1 MNYTEKYHLPQWVK
15 EDRIM
20 MEDFNRMCSDM
31 EAGLSKTAQDAAAA
45 TAQAAANAAAAT
57 AQAAANAAAATAQ
70 AAAKAE
76 AAQSAAEQAANAAAA
91 AQATADNAY
100 SPSSKPYAVG
110 SYEGQGADLTITVG
124 FRPNFIL
131 IAGVRSSDAHQYT
144 LAAGNGISSDRVQFT
159 SSGFTVKKDGS
170 TNSLIYPPMINN
182 RGTTYVY
189 IAFR

>member
-15 EDRIM
+15 DDRIM
-20 MEDFNRMCSDM
+20 MDDFNQMCADI
-31 EAGLSKTAQDAAAA
+31 EAGLAKTARD
-45 TAQAAANAAAAT
+45 
-57 AQAAANAAAATAQ
+57 AAAATAQ

-91 AQATADNAY
+91 AQSTADNAY

-110 SYEGQGADLTITVG
+110 SYEGKGADLTITVG
-124 FRPNFIL
+124 FQPNFVL

-144 LAAGNGISSDRVQFT
+144 LAAGNGINSDRVQFT